1 VALQWPRS
9 LSVVGGSSALAGAAL
24 LTLGVA
30 ADLAVHDRAHDALM
44 ERVSPQCAQVVAEH
58 EAHEQAN
65 PWHRTVA
72 TGEAFLILGLVGLY
86 ASERSR
92 RVRQDGQLDWRLDAG
107 RAE

>member
-24 LTLGVA
+24 LTVGLA
-30 ADLAVHDRAHDALM
+30 ADLAAHDRAHHALM
-44 ERVSPQCAQVVAEH
+44 ERLSPQCVEVVAAH
-58 EAHEQAN
+58 QAHEQAN

-72 TGEAFLILGLVGLY
+72 TGEAFLILGLGGLY

-92 RVRQDGQLDWRLDAG
+92 RVRQDGQLDRRLEAG